1 MHRVLLLHTGGTLG
15 MHGEPLEP
23 DRFGESLV
31 DAAPEIARLADLE
44 VRAICNLDSSDIG
57 PEHWRELASAIAASR
72 GSFDGFVI
80 VHGTDTMAY
89 TASALSFALEGFER
103 PVVLTGAQRPLAS
116 VRTDARRNLADAV
129 ELATRDLP
137 EVVICFDGVA
147 LRGCRT
153 TKASTHD
160 YRAFASPGCEALAR
174 LGVDIELGEHVRRP
188 HRPFSLDARFDDSV
202 VAVTVHPG
210 LEPRML
216 TRMIDVEGG
225 PRGVVLVTFGAG
237 TVPTRTRP
245 IAPSV
250 ARLIESGVDVLVVSP
265 SAGGVDLGMYR
276 NSRALADAGA
286 VPGGQMR
293 LEAAVTKLMHALAR
307 FPDNREARRDYL
319 LRNVSGELA

>member
-1 MHRVLLLHTGGTLG
+1 
-15 MHGEPLEP
+15 
-23 DRFGESLV
+23 
-31 DAAPEIARLADLE
+31 
-44 VRAICNLDSSDIG
+44 
-57 PEHWRELASAIAASR
+57 
-72 GSFDGFVI
+72 
-80 VHGTDTMAY
+80 
-89 TASALSFALEGFER
+89 
-103 PVVLTGAQRPLAS
+103 
-116 VRTDARRNLADAV
+116 
-129 ELATRDLP
+129 
-137 EVVICFDGVA
+137 
-147 LRGCRT
+147 
-153 TKASTHD
+153 
-160 YRAFASPGCEALAR
+160 
-174 LGVDIELGEHVRRP
+174 
-188 HRPFSLDARFDDSV
+188 
-202 VAVTVHPG
+202 
-210 LEPRML
+210 ML